1 MPAKIRGEASVD
13 IDQGSLPAV
22 ARSTGSRG

>member
-22 ARSTGSRG
+22 ARSAGTQG